1 MPLGFYEM
9 VPLATEFFSLL
20 QFLYM
25 FSVSFLENV
34 YFVDAN
40 YRNWSNASIIINVN
54 LRVRNG
60 GVKKGNEIVTESIF
74 SLFFFL

>member
-1 MPLGFYEM
+1 
-9 VPLATEFFSLL
+9 
-20 QFLYM
+20 M

-40 YRNWSNASIIINVN
+40 YRNWSNASIKINVN
-54 LRVRNG
+54 LWVRDG